1 MSAVSEAVARRMT
14 LGYLA
19 DTYGLELDPDF
30 ASGVTVTSIAD
41 DVDSVA
47 PGSLYVPAQSV
58 DVKRLEEAR
67 ARGAYAALVP
77 PSMKHEDGPAQMPL
91 LRARLTSRQLGDIAS
106 DIAGTPSNA
115 LAIFVVG
122 SDDPKR
128 SERYASCVAD
138 FLHMLGNPVGVVKS
152 SGSTSL
158 ERELDLTYPLSIL
171 DVQQTLSVCAEDGAA
186 AMVFALN
193 DRTLKSDAL
202 TSVNVDVIGLDSAR
216 DLRQP
221 TPSGTGEDS
230 RAGEGGE
237 AASPSGQW
245 ASGEEPAGS
254 AGDARDDLAQARQ
267 LGAGFGFEV
276 DEQTHVARA
285 DAQSDLLAAQA
296 PFASDRDSIRELSLA
311 IAMVMAAVGGSLF
324 ALIHA
329 MLCLKFKANQVI
341 SGVVVNIL
349 AMALTAYLTKLFNR
363 VVFGATSDKFVLTV
377 SSRITIPG
385 ISKIPVLGA
394 VFTNLY
400 PFELVI
406 VVVAFVAW
414 FVMYKTRF
422 GMHLRACGDN
432 PHAVDAAGRQV
443 GQIRLAAI
451 MICGALS
458 GLGGIC
464 FAYSISAN
472 FSSSIYVGYG
482 YLAIAALIF
491 GNWRILPTLGACL
504 LFGFARSGGYRLV
517 QVLQMPSSYQDLVMI
532 LPYVL
537 TLLLLVFFSK
547 QNGAPRALGVIYDK
561 GAR

>member
-91 LRARLTSRQLGDIAS
+91 LCARLTSRQLGDIAS

-230 RAGEGGE
+230 RAGEGSE

-245 ASGEEPAGS
+245 TSGEEPAGS
-254 AGDARDDLAQARQ
+254 AGDVRDDLAQARQ

-311 IAMVMAAVGGSLF
+311 IAMVMAAGIRRNNIRS
-324 ALIHA
+324 ALRVSHELA
-329 MLCLKFKANQVI
+329 HGEENKA
-341 SGVVVNIL
+341 
-349 AMALTAYLTKLFNR
+349 
-363 VVFGATSDKFVLTV
+363 
-377 SSRITIPG
+377 
-385 ISKIPVLGA
+385 
-394 VFTNLY
+394 
-400 PFELVI
+400 
-406 VVVAFVAW
+406 
-414 FVMYKTRF
+414 
-422 GMHLRACGDN
+422 
-432 PHAVDAAGRQV
+432 
-443 GQIRLAAI
+443 
-451 MICGALS
+451 
-458 GLGGIC
+458 
-464 FAYSISAN
+464 
-472 FSSSIYVGYG
+472 
-482 YLAIAALIF
+482 
-491 GNWRILPTLGACL
+491 
-504 LFGFARSGGYRLV
+504 
-517 QVLQMPSSYQDLVMI
+517 
-532 LPYVL
+532 
-537 TLLLLVFFSK
+537 
-547 QNGAPRALGVIYDK
+547 
-561 GAR
+561 

>member
-1 MSAVSEAVARRMT
+1 
-14 LGYLA
+14 
-19 DTYGLELDPDF
+19 
-30 ASGVTVTSIAD
+30 
-41 DVDSVA
+41 
-47 PGSLYVPAQSV
+47 
-58 DVKRLEEAR
+58 
-67 ARGAYAALVP
+67 
-77 PSMKHEDGPAQMPL
+77 MKHEDGPAQMPL

-254 AGDARDDLAQARQ
+254 AGDAR
-267 LGAGFGFEV
+267 
-276 DEQTHVARA
+276 A

-311 IAMVMAAVGGSLF
+311 IAMVV
-324 ALIHA
+324 
-329 MLCLKFKANQVI
+329 
-341 SGVVVNIL
+341 
-349 AMALTAYLTKLFNR
+349 
-363 VVFGATSDKFVLTV
+363 
-377 SSRITIPG
+377 
-385 ISKIPVLGA
+385 
-394 VFTNLY
+394 
-400 PFELVI
+400 
-406 VVVAFVAW
+406 
-414 FVMYKTRF
+414 
-422 GMHLRACGDN
+422 
-432 PHAVDAAGRQV
+432 AAG
-443 GQIRLAAI
+443 IRRNNIRSALRVSHELAHGEENKA
-451 MICGALS
+451 
-458 GLGGIC
+458 
-464 FAYSISAN
+464 
-472 FSSSIYVGYG
+472 
-482 YLAIAALIF
+482 
-491 GNWRILPTLGACL
+491 
-504 LFGFARSGGYRLV
+504 
-517 QVLQMPSSYQDLVMI
+517 
-532 LPYVL
+532 
-537 TLLLLVFFSK
+537 
-547 QNGAPRALGVIYDK
+547 
-561 GAR
+561 

>member
-138 FLHMLGNPVGVVKS
+138 FLRMLGNPVGVVKS

-245 ASGEEPAGS
+245 AIKEFP
-254 AGDARDDLAQARQ
+254 
-267 LGAGFGFEV
+267 
-276 DEQTHVARA
+276 
-285 DAQSDLLAAQA
+285 
-296 PFASDRDSIRELSLA
+296 
-311 IAMVMAAVGGSLF
+311 
-324 ALIHA
+324 
-329 MLCLKFKANQVI
+329 KF
-341 SGVVVNIL
+341 
-349 AMALTAYLTKLFNR
+349 
-363 VVFGATSDKFVLTV
+363 
-377 SSRITIPG
+377 
-385 ISKIPVLGA
+385 A
-394 VFTNLY
+394 VF
-400 PFELVI
+400 
-406 VVVAFVAW
+406 
-414 FVMYKTRF
+414 
-422 GMHLRACGDN
+422 
-432 PHAVDAAGRQV
+432 
-443 GQIRLAAI
+443 
-451 MICGALS
+451 
-458 GLGGIC
+458 
-464 FAYSISAN
+464 IS
-472 FSSSIYVGYG
+472 
-482 YLAIAALIF
+482 
-491 GNWRILPTLGACL
+491 C
-504 LFGFARSGGYRLV
+504 
-517 QVLQMPSSYQDLVMI
+517 
-532 LPYVL
+532 
-537 TLLLLVFFSK
+537 
-547 QNGAPRALGVIYDK
+547 
-561 GAR
+561 

>member
-1 MSAVSEAVARRMT
+1 
-14 LGYLA
+14 
-19 DTYGLELDPDF
+19 
-30 ASGVTVTSIAD
+30 
-41 DVDSVA
+41 
-47 PGSLYVPAQSV
+47 
-58 DVKRLEEAR
+58 
-67 ARGAYAALVP
+67 
-77 PSMKHEDGPAQMPL
+77 MKHEDGPAQMPL

-296 PFASDRDSIRELSLA
+296 RSPRTATVSVNCRSPLPWLWRRGFAETTF
-311 IAMVMAAVGGSLF
+311 AVR
-324 ALIHA
+324 
-329 MLCLKFKANQVI
+329 C
-341 SGVVVNIL
+341 
-349 AMALTAYLTKLFNR
+349 AYLTNWLMERKTRHERRGNDDAYDRSAGGRGGSRQADRPADGRRRRRRSRCTGHVGGQRFAPGTREGSVFVAIAGER
-363 VVFGATSDKFVLTV
+363 VDGHDFVARAGE
-377 SSRITIPG
+377 S
-385 ISKIPVLGA
+385 GA
-394 VFTNLY
+394 VVA
-400 PFELVI
+400 LVQHEVDAPVAQI
-406 VVVAFVAW
+406 VVPD
-414 FVMYKTRF
+414 T
-422 GMHLRACGDN
+422 
-432 PHAVDAAGRQV
+432 VDALGL
-443 GQIRLAAI
+443 LAK
-451 MICGALS
+451 
-458 GLGGIC
+458 
-464 FAYSISAN
+464 AN
-472 FSSSIYVGYG
+472 
-482 YLAIAALIF
+482 IAA
-491 GNWRILPTLGACL
+491 RRAVPER
-504 LFGFARSGGYRLV
+504 RS
-517 QVLQMPSSYQDLVMI
+517 P
-532 LPYVL
+532 
-537 TLLLLVFFSK
+537 
-547 QNGAPRALGVIYDK
+547 
-561 GAR
+561 

>member
-186 AMVFALN
+186 
-193 DRTLKSDAL
+193 RWC
-202 TSVNVDVIGLDSAR
+202 
-216 DLRQP
+216 
-221 TPSGTGEDS
+221 S
-230 RAGEGGE
+230 RSTTVHSNPMRPW
-237 AASPSGQW
+237 SP
-245 ASGEEPAGS
+245 P
-254 AGDARDDLAQARQ
+254 
-267 LGAGFGFEV
+267 
-276 DEQTHVARA
+276 
-285 DAQSDLLAAQA
+285 
-296 PFASDRDSIRELSLA
+296 
-311 IAMVMAAVGGSLF
+311 
-324 ALIHA
+324 
-329 MLCLKFKANQVI
+329 
-341 SGVVVNIL
+341 
-349 AMALTAYLTKLFNR
+349 
-363 VVFGATSDKFVLTV
+363 
-377 SSRITIPG
+377 
-385 ISKIPVLGA
+385 
-394 VFTNLY
+394 
-400 PFELVI
+400 
-406 VVVAFVAW
+406 
-414 FVMYKTRF
+414 
-422 GMHLRACGDN
+422 
-432 PHAVDAAGRQV
+432 
-443 GQIRLAAI
+443 
-451 MICGALS
+451 
-458 GLGGIC
+458 
-464 FAYSISAN
+464 
-472 FSSSIYVGYG
+472 
-482 YLAIAALIF
+482 
-491 GNWRILPTLGACL
+491 
-504 LFGFARSGGYRLV
+504 
-517 QVLQMPSSYQDLVMI
+517 
-532 LPYVL
+532 
-537 TLLLLVFFSK
+537 
-547 QNGAPRALGVIYDK
+547 
-561 GAR
+561 

>member
-202 TSVNVDVIGLDSAR
+202 T
-216 DLRQP
+216 
-221 TPSGTGEDS
+221 
-230 RAGEGGE
+230 
-237 AASPSGQW
+237 
-245 ASGEEPAGS
+245 GEEPAGS

-311 IAMVMAAVGGSLF
+311 IAMVMAAGIRRNNIRS
-324 ALIHA
+324 ALRVSHELA
-329 MLCLKFKANQVI
+329 HGEENKA
-341 SGVVVNIL
+341 
-349 AMALTAYLTKLFNR
+349 
-363 VVFGATSDKFVLTV
+363 
-377 SSRITIPG
+377 
-385 ISKIPVLGA
+385 
-394 VFTNLY
+394 
-400 PFELVI
+400 
-406 VVVAFVAW
+406 
-414 FVMYKTRF
+414 
-422 GMHLRACGDN
+422 
-432 PHAVDAAGRQV
+432 
-443 GQIRLAAI
+443 
-451 MICGALS
+451 
-458 GLGGIC
+458 
-464 FAYSISAN
+464 
-472 FSSSIYVGYG
+472 
-482 YLAIAALIF
+482 
-491 GNWRILPTLGACL
+491 
-504 LFGFARSGGYRLV
+504 
-517 QVLQMPSSYQDLVMI
+517 
-532 LPYVL
+532 
-537 TLLLLVFFSK
+537 
-547 QNGAPRALGVIYDK
+547 
-561 GAR
+561 

>member
-267 LGAGFGFEV
+267 
-276 DEQTHVARA
+276 
-285 DAQSDLLAAQA
+285 AQ
-296 PFASDRDSIRELSLA
+296 
-311 IAMVMAAVGGSLF
+311 
-324 ALIHA
+324 
-329 MLCLKFKANQVI
+329 
-341 SGVVVNIL
+341 
-349 AMALTAYLTKLFNR
+349 
-363 VVFGATSDKFVLTV
+363 
-377 SSRITIPG
+377 
-385 ISKIPVLGA
+385 
-394 VFTNLY
+394 
-400 PFELVI
+400 
-406 VVVAFVAW
+406 
-414 FVMYKTRF
+414 
-422 GMHLRACGDN
+422 HLE
-432 PHAVDAAGRQV
+432 
-443 GQIRLAAI
+443 
-451 MICGALS
+451 
-458 GLGGIC
+458 GGIC
-464 FAYSISAN
+464 GERIHWVSPGMSGKSDV
-472 FSSSIYVGYG
+472 SSVPSRVDHQRDGDFFPF
-482 YLAIAALIF
+482 LA
-491 GNWRILPTLGACL
+491 G
-504 LFGFARSGGYRLV
+504 RSFDHRDDRTPRRLA
-517 QVLQMPSSYQDLVMI
+517 Q
-532 LPYVL
+532 
-537 TLLLLVFFSK
+537 
-547 QNGAPRALGVIYDK
+547 PRDPAFRSRQKRLK
-561 GAR
+561 A

>member
-230 RAGEGGE
+230 RAG
-237 AASPSGQW
+237 
-245 ASGEEPAGS
+245 
-254 AGDARDDLAQARQ
+254 DVRDDLAQARQ

-276 DEQTHVARA
+276 DEQAHVARA

-311 IAMVMAAVGGSLF
+311 IAMVMAAGIRRNNIRS
-324 ALIHA
+324 ALRVSHELA
-329 MLCLKFKANQVI
+329 HGEENKA
-341 SGVVVNIL
+341 
-349 AMALTAYLTKLFNR
+349 
-363 VVFGATSDKFVLTV
+363 
-377 SSRITIPG
+377 
-385 ISKIPVLGA
+385 
-394 VFTNLY
+394 
-400 PFELVI
+400 
-406 VVVAFVAW
+406 
-414 FVMYKTRF
+414 
-422 GMHLRACGDN
+422 
-432 PHAVDAAGRQV
+432 
-443 GQIRLAAI
+443 
-451 MICGALS
+451 
-458 GLGGIC
+458 
-464 FAYSISAN
+464 
-472 FSSSIYVGYG
+472 
-482 YLAIAALIF
+482 
-491 GNWRILPTLGACL
+491 
-504 LFGFARSGGYRLV
+504 
-517 QVLQMPSSYQDLVMI
+517 
-532 LPYVL
+532 
-537 TLLLLVFFSK
+537 
-547 QNGAPRALGVIYDK
+547 
-561 GAR
+561 

>member
-237 AASPSGQW
+237 A
-245 ASGEEPAGS
+245 
-254 AGDARDDLAQARQ
+254 RDDLAQARQ

-311 IAMVMAAVGGSLF
+311 IAMVMAAGIRRNNIRS
-324 ALIHA
+324 ALRVSHELA
-329 MLCLKFKANQVI
+329 HGEENKA
-341 SGVVVNIL
+341 
-349 AMALTAYLTKLFNR
+349 
-363 VVFGATSDKFVLTV
+363 
-377 SSRITIPG
+377 
-385 ISKIPVLGA
+385 
-394 VFTNLY
+394 
-400 PFELVI
+400 
-406 VVVAFVAW
+406 
-414 FVMYKTRF
+414 
-422 GMHLRACGDN
+422 
-432 PHAVDAAGRQV
+432 
-443 GQIRLAAI
+443 
-451 MICGALS
+451 
-458 GLGGIC
+458 
-464 FAYSISAN
+464 
-472 FSSSIYVGYG
+472 
-482 YLAIAALIF
+482 
-491 GNWRILPTLGACL
+491 
-504 LFGFARSGGYRLV
+504 
-517 QVLQMPSSYQDLVMI
+517 
-532 LPYVL
+532 
-537 TLLLLVFFSK
+537 
-547 QNGAPRALGVIYDK
+547 
-561 GAR
+561 

>member
-158 ERELDLTYPLSIL
+158 ERELDLTSPLSIL

-230 RAGEGGE
+230 RAGEGISVRAVGE
-237 AASPSGQW
+237 RGGARRVGWRRPGRPRTGAAAGGGLRLRGRRADPRRPCRR
-245 ASGEEPAGS
+245 AIRPA
-254 AGDARDDLAQARQ
+254 R
-267 LGAGFGFEV
+267 GAG
-276 DEQTHVARA
+276 
-285 DAQSDLLAAQA
+285 
-296 PFASDRDSIRELSLA
+296 
-311 IAMVMAAVGGSLF
+311 
-324 ALIHA
+324 
-329 MLCLKFKANQVI
+329 
-341 SGVVVNIL
+341 
-349 AMALTAYLTKLFNR
+349 
-363 VVFGATSDKFVLTV
+363 
-377 SSRITIPG
+377 
-385 ISKIPVLGA
+385 PVRLGPRQ
-394 VFTNLY
+394 Y
-400 PFELVI
+400 P
-406 VVVAFVAW
+406 
-414 FVMYKTRF
+414 
-422 GMHLRACGDN
+422 
-432 PHAVDAAGRQV
+432 
-443 GQIRLAAI
+443 
-451 MICGALS
+451 
-458 GLGGIC
+458 
-464 FAYSISAN
+464 
-472 FSSSIYVGYG
+472 
-482 YLAIAALIF
+482 
-491 GNWRILPTLGACL
+491 
-504 LFGFARSGGYRLV
+504 
-517 QVLQMPSSYQDLVMI
+517 
-532 LPYVL
+532 
-537 TLLLLVFFSK
+537 
-547 QNGAPRALGVIYDK
+547 
-561 GAR
+561 

>member
-67 ARGAYAALVP
+67 ARGAY
-77 PSMKHEDGPAQMPL
+77 EDGPAQMPL

-311 IAMVMAAVGGSLF
+311 IAMVMAAGIRRNNIRS
-324 ALIHA
+324 ALRVSHELA
-329 MLCLKFKANQVI
+329 HGEENKA
-341 SGVVVNIL
+341 
-349 AMALTAYLTKLFNR
+349 
-363 VVFGATSDKFVLTV
+363 
-377 SSRITIPG
+377 
-385 ISKIPVLGA
+385 
-394 VFTNLY
+394 
-400 PFELVI
+400 
-406 VVVAFVAW
+406 
-414 FVMYKTRF
+414 
-422 GMHLRACGDN
+422 
-432 PHAVDAAGRQV
+432 
-443 GQIRLAAI
+443 
-451 MICGALS
+451 
-458 GLGGIC
+458 
-464 FAYSISAN
+464 
-472 FSSSIYVGYG
+472 
-482 YLAIAALIF
+482 
-491 GNWRILPTLGACL
+491 
-504 LFGFARSGGYRLV
+504 
-517 QVLQMPSSYQDLVMI
+517 
-532 LPYVL
+532 
-537 TLLLLVFFSK
+537 
-547 QNGAPRALGVIYDK
+547 
-561 GAR
+561 

>member
-47 PGSLYVPAQSV
+47 PGSLYVPAQRV

-91 LRARLTSRQLGDIAS
+91 LCARLTSRQLGDIAS

-245 ASGEEPAGS
+245 TSGEEPAGS

-311 IAMVMAAVGGSLF
+311 IAMVMAAGIRRNNIRS
-324 ALIHA
+324 ALRVSHELA
-329 MLCLKFKANQVI
+329 HGEENKA
-341 SGVVVNIL
+341 
-349 AMALTAYLTKLFNR
+349 
-363 VVFGATSDKFVLTV
+363 
-377 SSRITIPG
+377 
-385 ISKIPVLGA
+385 
-394 VFTNLY
+394 
-400 PFELVI
+400 
-406 VVVAFVAW
+406 
-414 FVMYKTRF
+414 
-422 GMHLRACGDN
+422 
-432 PHAVDAAGRQV
+432 
-443 GQIRLAAI
+443 
-451 MICGALS
+451 
-458 GLGGIC
+458 
-464 FAYSISAN
+464 
-472 FSSSIYVGYG
+472 
-482 YLAIAALIF
+482 
-491 GNWRILPTLGACL
+491 
-504 LFGFARSGGYRLV
+504 
-517 QVLQMPSSYQDLVMI
+517 
-532 LPYVL
+532 
-537 TLLLLVFFSK
+537 
-547 QNGAPRALGVIYDK
+547 
-561 GAR
+561 

>member
-276 DEQTHVARA
+276 DEQ
-285 DAQSDLLAAQA
+285 A

-311 IAMVMAAVGGSLF
+311 IAMVMAAGIRRNNIRS
-324 ALIHA
+324 ALRVSHELA
-329 MLCLKFKANQVI
+329 HGEENKA
-341 SGVVVNIL
+341 
-349 AMALTAYLTKLFNR
+349 
-363 VVFGATSDKFVLTV
+363 
-377 SSRITIPG
+377 
-385 ISKIPVLGA
+385 
-394 VFTNLY
+394 
-400 PFELVI
+400 
-406 VVVAFVAW
+406 
-414 FVMYKTRF
+414 
-422 GMHLRACGDN
+422 
-432 PHAVDAAGRQV
+432 
-443 GQIRLAAI
+443 
-451 MICGALS
+451 
-458 GLGGIC
+458 
-464 FAYSISAN
+464 
-472 FSSSIYVGYG
+472 
-482 YLAIAALIF
+482 
-491 GNWRILPTLGACL
+491 
-504 LFGFARSGGYRLV
+504 
-517 QVLQMPSSYQDLVMI
+517 
-532 LPYVL
+532 
-537 TLLLLVFFSK
+537 
-547 QNGAPRALGVIYDK
+547 
-561 GAR
+561 

>member
-267 LGAGFGFEV
+267 LGGLRLRSR
-276 DEQTHVARA
+276 RA
-285 DAQSDLLAAQA
+285 DPRRPCRRA
-296 PFASDRDSIRELSLA
+296 IRPA
-311 IAMVMAAVGGSLF
+311 
-324 ALIHA
+324 
-329 MLCLKFKANQVI
+329 
-341 SGVVVNIL
+341 
-349 AMALTAYLTKLFNR
+349 R
-363 VVFGATSDKFVLTV
+363 GA
-377 SSRITIPG
+377 G
-385 ISKIPVLGA
+385 PVRLGPRQ
-394 VFTNLY
+394 Y
-400 PFELVI
+400 P
-406 VVVAFVAW
+406 
-414 FVMYKTRF
+414 
-422 GMHLRACGDN
+422 
-432 PHAVDAAGRQV
+432 
-443 GQIRLAAI
+443 
-451 MICGALS
+451 
-458 GLGGIC
+458 
-464 FAYSISAN
+464 
-472 FSSSIYVGYG
+472 
-482 YLAIAALIF
+482 
-491 GNWRILPTLGACL
+491 
-504 LFGFARSGGYRLV
+504 
-517 QVLQMPSSYQDLVMI
+517 
-532 LPYVL
+532 
-537 TLLLLVFFSK
+537 
-547 QNGAPRALGVIYDK
+547 
-561 GAR
+561 

>member
-186 AMVFALN
+186 A
-193 DRTLKSDAL
+193 
-202 TSVNVDVIGLDSAR
+202 AR

-311 IAMVMAAVGGSLF
+311 IAMVMAAGIRRNNIRS
-324 ALIHA
+324 ALRVSHELA
-329 MLCLKFKANQVI
+329 HGEENKA
-341 SGVVVNIL
+341 
-349 AMALTAYLTKLFNR
+349 
-363 VVFGATSDKFVLTV
+363 
-377 SSRITIPG
+377 
-385 ISKIPVLGA
+385 
-394 VFTNLY
+394 
-400 PFELVI
+400 
-406 VVVAFVAW
+406 
-414 FVMYKTRF
+414 
-422 GMHLRACGDN
+422 
-432 PHAVDAAGRQV
+432 
-443 GQIRLAAI
+443 
-451 MICGALS
+451 
-458 GLGGIC
+458 
-464 FAYSISAN
+464 
-472 FSSSIYVGYG
+472 
-482 YLAIAALIF
+482 
-491 GNWRILPTLGACL
+491 
-504 LFGFARSGGYRLV
+504 
-517 QVLQMPSSYQDLVMI
+517 
-532 LPYVL
+532 
-537 TLLLLVFFSK
+537 
-547 QNGAPRALGVIYDK
+547 
-561 GAR
+561 

>member
-216 DLRQP
+216 DAERHRRGFACWRRRRSGISVRAVGERGGARRVGWRRPGRPRTGAAAGGGLRLR
-221 TPSGTGEDS
+221 GR
-230 RAGEGGE
+230 RADPRRPCRR
-237 AASPSGQW
+237 AIR
-245 ASGEEPAGS
+245 PA
-254 AGDARDDLAQARQ
+254 R
-267 LGAGFGFEV
+267 GAG
-276 DEQTHVARA
+276 
-285 DAQSDLLAAQA
+285 
-296 PFASDRDSIRELSLA
+296 
-311 IAMVMAAVGGSLF
+311 
-324 ALIHA
+324 
-329 MLCLKFKANQVI
+329 
-341 SGVVVNIL
+341 
-349 AMALTAYLTKLFNR
+349 
-363 VVFGATSDKFVLTV
+363 
-377 SSRITIPG
+377 
-385 ISKIPVLGA
+385 PVRLGPRQ
-394 VFTNLY
+394 Y
-400 PFELVI
+400 P
-406 VVVAFVAW
+406 
-414 FVMYKTRF
+414 
-422 GMHLRACGDN
+422 
-432 PHAVDAAGRQV
+432 
-443 GQIRLAAI
+443 
-451 MICGALS
+451 
-458 GLGGIC
+458 
-464 FAYSISAN
+464 
-472 FSSSIYVGYG
+472 
-482 YLAIAALIF
+482 
-491 GNWRILPTLGACL
+491 
-504 LFGFARSGGYRLV
+504 
-517 QVLQMPSSYQDLVMI
+517 
-532 LPYVL
+532 
-537 TLLLLVFFSK
+537 
-547 QNGAPRALGVIYDK
+547 
-561 GAR
+561 